1 MNAYVPP
8 PSDEKDKVLE
18 GHERFLLMEELSKRY
33 GDKKGK
39 QGSWYYLRKKY
50 IWLFAVR
57 GTQFLKR
64 FFDIFFSILLLIILS
79 PFIIITALTV
89 KFCDGGPILFITPR
103 VGKFGAEFN
112 FIKFRT
118 MREDA
123 NQIKE
128 SLQNENERGTRKAF
142 KLTKD
147 PRLTDAGPFLRKYSL
162 DELPQLF
169 SVLKGDMSL
178 VGPRPPLPEEVEHY
192 SLGDRRRLDALP
204 GITGLWQVTARGDGS
219 FQRQVDLDVAYI
231 ESQSLWSDLLIL
243 LKTIPAVFFG
253 KGAY

>member
-1 MNAYVPP
+1 MNESPP
-8 PSDEKDKVLE
+8 LKERDKVLE
-18 GHERFLLMEELSKRY
+18 GHERFLLTEELYKRY
-33 GDKKGK
+33 GENKNK

-50 IWLFAVR
+50 IWLFTVR
-57 GTQFLKR
+57 VTQFLKR

-79 PFIIITALTV
+79 PFIVITALTV
-89 KFCDGGPILFITPR
+89 KFCDGGPILFISPR

-118 MREDA
+118 MRENA
-123 NQIKE
+123 HLIKE
-128 SLQNENERGTRKAF
+128 SLQAENQRGTKKAF
-142 KLTKD
+142 KITKD

-162 DELPQLF
+162 DELPQLY

-192 SLGDRRRLDALP
+192 SFEDRRRLDALP
-204 GITGLWQVTARGDGS
+204 GITGLWQVTARGDSS
-219 FQRQVDLDVAYI
+219 FQRQVDLDLAYI
-231 ESQSLWSDLLIL
+231 ESQSIWSDMWIL